1 MQTEVMKLE
10 DINPAPYNPRVEL
23 QPGDA
28 QYEALKNSL
37 GRFGLVEPL
46 VVNRKTGN
54 LISGHQRL
62 NILKAQGIEE
72 AEVIVADLDEE
83 AEKAANIAMNKI
95 EGEWDYDKLDEIF
108 EGMDREELK
117 FTGFEPGEVA
127 SMYEEALEEEAE
139 APKQGGGGNGGG
151 EGDAEEPPF
160 RIYMSFPSKEKAQA
174 WLNQRGIPKEFEK
187 TRAVVVKMK
196 GDEYDRECD

>member
-1 MQTEVMKLE
+1 MKLE

-139 APKQGGGGNGGG
+139 TPKQSGGGNGGG

-196 GDEYDRECD
+196 GDEYDREC

>member
-1 MQTEVMKLE
+1 MKLE

-62 NILKAQGIEE
+62 NVLKAQGIEE
-72 AEVIVADLDEE
+72 TEVIVADLDEE
-83 AEKAANIAMNKI
+83 TEKAANIAMNKI

-139 APKQGGGGNGGG
+139 TPKQGGNGNG

-196 GDEYDRECD
+196 GDEYDREC

>member
-1 MQTEVMKLE
+1 MKLE

-23 QPGDA
+23 QPGDT

-46 VVNRKTGN
+46 VVNRRTGN

-62 NILKAQGIEE
+62 NVLKAQGIEE

-95 EGEWDYDKLDEIF
+95 EGEWDYDKLNDILAGFDEELAEISGFAADELALILGANEEGIF
-108 EGMDREELK
+108 ENISDGWEDDQDSIYGSYVVTLQFENAYFAKCWAEKNGYPGQIRDGTQTTVIRVEE
-117 FTGFEPGEVA
+117 
-127 SMYEEALEEEAE
+127 
-139 APKQGGGGNGGG
+139 KQ
-151 EGDAEEPPF
+151 A
-160 RIYMSFPSKEKAQA
+160 
-174 WLNQRGIPKEFEK
+174 
-187 TRAVVVKMK
+187 
-196 GDEYDRECD
+196 

>member
-62 NILKAQGIEE
+62 NVLKAQGIEE

-139 APKQGGGGNGGG
+139 TPKQGGGGNGNG

-196 GDEYDRECD
+196 GDEYDREC

>member
-1 MQTEVMKLE
+1 MKLA

-23 QPGDA
+23 RPGDA

-62 NILKAQGIEE
+62 NVLKAQGIEE

-139 APKQGGGGNGGG
+139 TPKQSGGGNGGG
-151 EGDAEEPPF
+151 EGNAEEPPF

-196 GDEYDRECD
+196 GDEYDREC

>member
-1 MQTEVMKLE
+1 MKLE

-23 QPGDA
+23 QPGDT

-62 NILKAQGIEE
+62 NVLKAQGIEE

-139 APKQGGGGNGGG
+139 TPKQGGGGNGGG
-151 EGDAEEPPF
+151 EVDAEEPPF

>member
-1 MQTEVMKLE
+1 MKLE

-62 NILKAQGIEE
+62 NVLKAQGIEE

-83 AEKAANIAMNKI
+83 TEKAANIAMNKI

-139 APKQGGGGNGGG
+139 TPKQSGGGNGGG
-151 EGDAEEPPF
+151 EGNAEEPPF

>member
-1 MQTEVMKLE
+1 MKLE

-62 NILKAQGIEE
+62 NVLKAQGIEE
-72 AEVIVADLDEE
+72 TEVIVADLDEE
-83 AEKAANIAMNKI
+83 TEKAANIAMNKI

-139 APKQGGGGNGGG
+139 TPKQGGGGNGGG

>member
-1 MQTEVMKLE
+1 MKLE

-62 NILKAQGIEE
+62 NVLKAQGIEE

-127 SMYEEALEEEAE
+127 SMYEEALEKEVET
-139 APKQGGGGNGGG
+139 PKQSGGGNGGG

>member
-1 MQTEVMKLE
+1 MKLK
-10 DINPAPYNPRVEL
+10 DIDPAPYNPRVEL

-28 QYEALKNSL
+28 QYEALKNSP

-72 AEVIVADLDEE
+72 TEVIVADLDEE
-83 AEKAANIAMNKI
+83 TEKAANIAMNKI

-139 APKQGGGGNGGG
+139 TPKQGGGGNGGG

-196 GDEYDRECD
+196 GDEYDREC

>member
-1 MQTEVMKLE
+1 MKLE

-139 APKQGGGGNGGG
+139 TPKQGGGGNGGG

>member
-1 MQTEVMKLE
+1 MKLE

-62 NILKAQGIEE
+62 NVLKAQGIEE

-83 AEKAANIAMNKI
+83 TEKAANIAMNKI

-139 APKQGGGGNGGG
+139 TPKQGGGGNGGG

>member
-23 QPGDA
+23 QPGDT
-28 QYEALKNSL
+28 QYEALKNSV

-46 VVNRKTGN
+46 VINRRTGN

-62 NILKAQGIEE
+62 NVLKAQGIEK
-72 AEVIVADLDEE
+72 AEVVVADLDEE
-83 AEKAANIAMNKI
+83 TEKAANIAMNKI

-108 EGMDREELK
+108 EGLNREDLK

-127 SMYEEALEEEAE
+127 PMYEKALEDEAE
-139 APKQGGGGNGGG
+139 TPKAGG
-151 EGDAEEPPF
+151 EGSGESSKEAEELPF
-160 RIYMSFPSKEKAQA
+160 RIYLSFPCKEKAQA
-174 WLNQRGIPKEFEK
+174 WINQRGIEKEFEK

-196 GDEYDRECD
+196 GDEYDREC

>member
-1 MQTEVMKLE
+1 MKLE

-23 QPGDA
+23 QPGDT

-46 VVNRKTGN
+46 VVNRRTGN

-62 NILKAQGIEE
+62 NVLKAQGIEE

-139 APKQGGGGNGGG
+139 TPKQSGGGNGGG

-196 GDEYDRECD
+196 GDEYDREC

>member
-1 MQTEVMKLE
+1 MKLE

-62 NILKAQGIEE
+62 NVLKAQGIEE

-139 APKQGGGGNGGG
+139 TPKQGGDENGDVVYKYALKG
-151 EGDAEEPPF
+151 ERSG
-160 RIYMSFPSKEKAQA
+160 
-174 WLNQRGIPKEFEK
+174 K
-187 TRAVVVKMK
+187 TV
-196 GDEYDRECD
+196 

>member
-62 NILKAQGIEE
+62 NVLKAQGIEE

-83 AEKAANIAMNKI
+83 TEKAANIAMNKI

-108 EGMDREELK
+108 DGMDREELK

-139 APKQGGGGNGGG
+139 ATKQGGGGNGGG
-151 EGDAEEPPF
+151 EGDTEEPPF

>member
-1 MQTEVMKLE
+1 MKLA

-62 NILKAQGIEE
+62 NVLKAQGIEE
-72 AEVIVADLDEE
+72 TEVIVADLDEE
-83 AEKAANIAMNKI
+83 TEKAANIAMNKI

-139 APKQGGGGNGGG
+139 TPKQGGGGNGGG

-196 GDEYDRECD
+196 GDEYDREC

>member
-1 MQTEVMKLE
+1 MKLK
-10 DINPAPYNPRVEL
+10 DIDPAPYNPRVEL

-72 AEVIVADLDEE
+72 TEVIVADLDEE
-83 AEKAANIAMNKI
+83 TEKAANIAMNKI

-139 APKQGGGGNGGG
+139 TPKQGGGGNGNG

-196 GDEYDRECD
+196 GDEYDREC

>member
-1 MQTEVMKLE
+1 MQTEVMKLA

-23 QPGDA
+23 QPGDE

-62 NILKAQGIEE
+62 NVLKAQGIEE
-72 AEVIVADLDEE
+72 TEVIVADLDEE
-83 AEKAANIAMNKI
+83 TEKAANIAMNKI
-95 EGEWDYDKLDEIF
+95 GGEWDYDKLDEIF

-139 APKQGGGGNGGG
+139 TPKQGGGGNGGG

-187 TRAVVVKMK
+187 TRTVVVKMK

>member
-1 MQTEVMKLE
+1 MKLE
-10 DINPAPYNPRVEL
+10 DINPAPYNQRVEL

-139 APKQGGGGNGGG
+139 TPKQGGDGNGNG

-196 GDEYDRECD
+196 GDEYDREC

>member
-1 MQTEVMKLE
+1 MKLE

>member
-1 MQTEVMKLE
+1 MKLE

-62 NILKAQGIEE
+62 NVLKAQGIEE

-83 AEKAANIAMNKI
+83 TEKAANIAMNKI

-108 EGMDREELK
+108 DGMDREELK

-139 APKQGGGGNGGG
+139 ATKQGGGGNGGG
-151 EGDAEEPPF
+151 EGDTEEPPF

>member
-62 NILKAQGIEE
+62 NVLKAQGIEE

-83 AEKAANIAMNKI
+83 TEKAANIAMNKI

-139 APKQGGGGNGGG
+139 TPKQGGGGNGGG

>member
-62 NILKAQGIEE
+62 NVLKAQGIEE

-83 AEKAANIAMNKI
+83 TEKAANIAMNKI

-139 APKQGGGGNGGG
+139 TPKQSGGGNGGG
-151 EGDAEEPPF
+151 EGNAEEPPF

-196 GDEYDRECD
+196 GDEYDREC

>member
-1 MQTEVMKLE
+1 MKLE

-62 NILKAQGIEE
+62 NVLKAHGIEE

-83 AEKAANIAMNKI
+83 TEKAANIAMNKI

-139 APKQGGGGNGGG
+139 TPKQGGGGNGGG
-151 EGDAEEPPF
+151 EVDAEEPPF

-196 GDEYDRECD
+196 GDEYDREC

>member
-1 MQTEVMKLE
+1 MKLE

-127 SMYEEALEEEAE
+127 SMYEEALEEEVE
-139 APKQGGGGNGGG
+139 TPKQSGGGNGGG

>member
-1 MQTEVMKLE
+1 MKLK
-10 DINPAPYNPRVEL
+10 DIDPAPYNPRVEL

-72 AEVIVADLDEE
+72 TEVIVADLDEE
-83 AEKAANIAMNKI
+83 TEKAANIAMNKI

-139 APKQGGGGNGGG
+139 TPKQGGGGNGGG

-196 GDEYDRECD
+196 GDEYDREC

>member
-62 NILKAQGIEE
+62 NVLKAQGIEE

-83 AEKAANIAMNKI
+83 TEKAANIAMNKI

-127 SMYEEALEEEAE
+127 SMYEEALEEEVE
-139 APKQGGGGNGGG
+139 TPKLGGGGNGGG

-196 GDEYDRECD
+196 GDEYDRERD

>member
-62 NILKAQGIEE
+62 NVLKAQGIEE

-139 APKQGGGGNGGG
+139 TPKQGGGGNGGG
-151 EGDAEEPPF
+151 EGNKRRRTSVQDLHEFSEQGEGAGVAEPEGD
-160 RIYMSFPSKEKAQA
+160 SK
-174 WLNQRGIPKEFEK
+174 G
-187 TRAVVVKMK
+187 V
-196 GDEYDRECD
+196 REDTGGCRENER

>member
-62 NILKAQGIEE
+62 NVLKAQGIEE

-139 APKQGGGGNGGG
+139 TPKQGGGGNGGG

-196 GDEYDRECD
+196 GDEYDREC

>member
-1 MQTEVMKLE
+1 MKLE

-23 QPGDA
+23 QPGDT

-46 VVNRKTGN
+46 VVNRRTGN

-62 NILKAQGIEE
+62 NVLKAQGIEE

-95 EGEWDYDKLDEIF
+95 EGECDYDKLDEIF

-139 APKQGGGGNGGG
+139 TPKQGGGGNGGG

>member
-1 MQTEVMKLE
+1 MKLA

-23 QPGDA
+23 QPGDT

-46 VVNRKTGN
+46 VVNRRTGN

-62 NILKAQGIEE
+62 NVLKAQGIEE

-139 APKQGGGGNGGG
+139 TPKQGGGGNGGG

-196 GDEYDRECD
+196 GDEYDREC

>member
-1 MQTEVMKLE
+1 MKLE

-23 QPGDA
+23 QPGDT

-46 VVNRKTGN
+46 VVNRRTGN

-62 NILKAQGIEE
+62 NVLKAQGIEE

-139 APKQGGGGNGGG
+139 TPKQGGGGNGGG

>member
-1 MQTEVMKLE
+1 MQTEVMKLA

-23 QPGDA
+23 QPGDT
-28 QYEALKNSL
+28 QYEALKNSV

-46 VVNRKTGN
+46 VVNRRTGN

-62 NILKAQGIEE
+62 NVLKAQGAEE
-72 AEVIVADLDEE
+72 AEVVVTDLDEE
-83 AEKAANIAMNKI
+83 TEKAANIAMNKI

-108 EGMDREELK
+108 EDLNREDLK
-117 FTGFEPGEVA
+117 FTGFEAGEVA

-139 APKQGGGGNGGG
+139 APKAGGGGSGENGK
-151 EGDAEEPPF
+151 EAEEPPF
-160 RIYMSFPSKEKAQA
+160 RIYLSFPSKEKAQT
-174 WLNQRGIPKEFEK
+174 WMNQRGIPKEFEK

-196 GDEYDRECD
+196 GDEYDREC

>member
-1 MQTEVMKLE
+1 MKLE

-139 APKQGGGGNGGG
+139 TPKQGGGGNGNG